1 MLAYI
6 KINTKIEAVLPRNV
20 KILYFLSRK
29 CREKFVWQTDPAVYP
44 ALQREWSEATGL
56 VAATTIATVA
66 PAPPLQPFFLI
77 PSNLHCHRV
86 DDDEESYV
94 KL

>member
-1 MLAYI
+1 M
-6 KINTKIEAVLPRNV
+6 RNV
-20 KILYFLSRK
+20 EMLYFLSQK
-29 CREKFVWQTDPAVYP
+29 CREKFAWRADRAVYP

-66 PAPPLQPFFLI
+66 PAPAPLHPFFLI

-86 DDDEESYV
+86 DDESYI
-94 KL
+94 KF